1 MSKNNKIAFCGVVSA
16 LCIALM
22 FLGSILPFFQYT
34 IPAITGVL
42 ILFVMIETSV
52 SWAIMS
58 FTTVSVLSMLICPD
72 KEPVLLF
79 VLILGYYPILKFYI
93 EKIKIKFFWMPL
105 KLLLFNAAAI
115 LYFTIATKVLKVPI
129 EEFQA
134 FGFSVAW
141 IILIIGN
148 VTFFLYDFALRGVA
162 IKYLCV
168 IHPKVK
174 KIIK

>member
-1 MSKNNKIAFCGVVSA
+1 
-16 LCIALM
+16 
-22 FLGSILPFFQYT
+22 
-34 IPAITGVL
+34 
-42 ILFVMIETSV
+42 
-52 SWAIMS
+52 
-58 FTTVSVLSMLICPD
+58 
-72 KEPVLLF
+72 
-79 VLILGYYPILKFYI
+79 
-93 EKIKIKFFWMPL
+93 MPL

-148 VTFFLYDFALRGVA
+148 VTFFLYDFALRGVV

>member
-129 EEFQA
+129 EKFQA